1 MDTSPALRRFGR
13 VPRELR
19 ERILATTDV
28 KRLKECLYRRAEIQ
42 ALDELPL

>member
-1 MDTSPALRRFGR
+1 LLGLLRRRFGR

-28 KRLKECLYRRAEIQ
+28 KRLKECLYRGSEIQ